1 MIKDKETLIQLTIF
15 PCLSD
20 RLRSSVLDDL
30 RTDRETAGQ
39 EENDALSQLLDLL
52 NGPTDRPEWETYAMQ
67 SLRRH
72 YLESA
77 PWTEVLAA
85 LQGFRVRDGSTVIR
99 AVCAAVR
106 PWFERRDSLLE
117 RWQEKPPQWAVLF
130 LFVCVFGQNRD
141 TGKCFR
147 CPLFGSY
154 VRIPSFPDI
163 QMCTIYDSSKRIC
176 LLLLFVFARFCMVL
190 FWMLSSHVRKDLSF
204 LIMPGSHTEK
214 VSIC

>member
-77 PWTEVLAA
+77 PWTEVLTA
-85 LQGFRVRDGSTVIR
+85 LQGFRVWDGSTVIR

-117 RWQEKPPQWAVLF
+117 RWQDLETRKTGLHTSLRAGPRLENCRMDSGDRITAIVEKQDRIRPDLEQAIAYCQQADRVLQAVY
-130 LFVCVFGQNRD
+130 
-141 TGKCFR
+141 
-147 CPLFGSY
+147 PLSMSQAPLRERERQY
-154 VRIPSFPDI
+154 LAAI
-163 QMCTIYDSSKRIC
+163 QS
-176 LLLLFVFARFCMVL
+176 L
-190 FWMLSSHVRKDLSF
+190 
-204 LIMPGSHTEK
+204 
-214 VSIC
+214 

>member
-77 PWTEVLAA
+77 PWTEVLTA
-85 LQGFRVRDGSTVIR
+85 LQGFRVWDGSTVIR

-117 RWQEKPPQWAVLF
+117 RWQDLETRKTGLHTSLRAGLRLENAHMDNGDRITAIVEKQDRIRPDLEQAIAYCQQADRVLQAVYPLSQGP
-130 LFVCVFGQNRD
+130 CRD
-141 TGKCFR
+141 R
-147 CPLFGSY
+147 ERQYLAA
-154 VRIPSFPDI
+154 I
-163 QMCTIYDSSKRIC
+163 QS
-176 LLLLFVFARFCMVL
+176 L
-190 FWMLSSHVRKDLSF
+190 
-204 LIMPGSHTEK
+204 
-214 VSIC
+214 